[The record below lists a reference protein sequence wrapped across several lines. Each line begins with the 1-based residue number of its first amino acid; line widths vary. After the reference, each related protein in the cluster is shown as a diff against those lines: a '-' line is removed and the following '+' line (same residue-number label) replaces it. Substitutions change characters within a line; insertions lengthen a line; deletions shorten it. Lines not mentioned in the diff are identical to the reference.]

1 MISKKIF
8 DSTEEDMNLA
18 SIQGKRFF
26 HEFNRRDFSSY
37 SELSIFLKANLG
49 HFGKGS
55 FIKQPFRCDIGK
67 NIFIQ
72 DNVYIDFNC
81 IVLDEL
87 EVYIGNNVIIGP
99 NVTISGASHPISATE
114 RSNAIYTGDK
124 VIIEDDV
131 WIGAGA
137 KILDGIVIR
146 KGTIV
151 CAGAVVTK
159 NTEEFDIVA
168 GVPAKTIGS
177 AKEIKNKLTSEIKG
191 ENIMLDKKNKNS
203 NVKSSY
209 ELHQK
214 ARRFFKEY
222 NALDV
227 DDEKGKIKLLK
238 ENLGAF
244 GEYSSILQPFY
255 CDVGS
260 NIFIGENVYINYNC
274 TILDGVKVSIG
285 NNVLIAPNVSITA
298 TTHPIDPDERRRD
311 KINKANVSI
320 KKPVV
325 IEDDVWI
332 GMNAVILPGVTIR
345 KGTIVGAGAVV
356 TKSTGE
362 YEIVAGVP
370 AKKIGN
376 AKK

>member
-1 MISKKIF
+1 M
-8 DSTEEDMNLA
+8 
-18 SIQGKRFF
+18 
-26 HEFNRRDFSSY
+26 
-37 SELSIFLKANLG
+37 
-49 HFGKGS
+49 
-55 FIKQPFRCDIGK
+55 
-67 NIFIQ
+67 
-72 DNVYIDFNC
+72 
-81 IVLDEL
+81 
-87 EVYIGNNVIIGP
+87 
-99 NVTISGASHPISATE
+99 
-114 RSNAIYTGDK
+114 
-124 VIIEDDV
+124 
-131 WIGAGA
+131 
-137 KILDGIVIR
+137 
-146 KGTIV
+146 
-151 CAGAVVTK
+151 
-159 NTEEFDIVA
+159 
-168 GVPAKTIGS
+168 
-177 AKEIKNKLTSEIKG
+177 
-191 ENIMLDKKNKNS
+191 
-203 NVKSSY
+203 
-209 ELHQK
+209 
-214 ARRFFKEY
+214 
-222 NALDV
+222 
-227 DDEKGKIKLLK
+227 DDEEGKVKLLK